1 MTSMTTVHAAFSAA
15 VAAHMDRLLEGE
27 RMIQADNDLK
37 GVHLMR
43 TSCRRLRAT
52 VKYLGTALPGRTR
65 RALQDGLRGVMGS
78 LGRVRDLDVLRGAL
92 DTVPALAAPEA
103 GDLKRSVEERRERA
117 SMETRGVLEAPEYRT
132 LLADLKRAAE
142 DTVDERPVTWEAPAR
157 VSEALSASLRLQ
169 PAEWGEA
176 PEESLHDLRKAVKK
190 IRYALEAFAPAY
202 GRPVAKAIER
212 CRDLQECLG
221 VIQDASAFGGL
232 LQESPS
238 FWSGQFLA
246 TVRSRAERERELRL
260 PELWEKAFGPKAVGR
275 LGAHLFR
282 RAVRAKV
289 TDTVKPRRRKAI

>member
-1 MTSMTTVHAAFSAA
+1 MSSTVQIAFAAA
-15 VAAHMDRLLEGE
+15 VSANVDRLLEGE
-27 RMIQADNDLK
+27 RMVVVENDLK

-52 VKYLGTALPGRTR
+52 VKYLGTALPGKSR
-65 RALQDGLRGVMGS
+65 RALQGGLRGLMGS
-78 LGRVRDLDVLRGAL
+78 LGRVRDLDVLRSAL

-103 GDLKRSVEERRERA
+103 GEMKRAVEERRDA
-117 SMETRGVLEAPEYRT
+117 AALEAKGLEVRA
-132 LLADLKRAAE
+132 LAADLKRAAE
-142 DTVDERPVTWEAPAR
+142 VAVDDRPMTWEAPGR
-157 VSEALSASLRLQ
+157 VSEALSESLRLQ
-169 PAEWGEA
+169 PADWATA

-221 VIQDASAFGGL
+221 VIQDASAFGSM

-246 TVRSRAERERELRL
+246 TVRARPDRERELHL
-260 PELWEKAFGPKAVGR
+260 PALWAKAFGPKALAR

-282 RAVRAKV
+282 RTLRPERPVAVEPSRL
-289 TDTVKPRRRKAI
+289 AI